1 MTVYKLNI
9 NGVARDVSSDD
20 PEQPLLYILRNDF
33 DLTGVKFGCGLGQCG
48 ACSVLIDD
56 TAIRSC
62 QLTVAQAVGKK
73 IVTLEG
79 LGSLENPHIVQ
90 ASFIKEQAAQCGYCA
105 NGMIIST
112 VALLKQNPKPRL
124 NDVKQ
129 ALAANLCRCGTHDR
143 ILRAAM
149 RASGQVMP

>member
-9 NGVARDVSSDD
+9 NGVTRDVSSDD
-20 PEQPLLYILRNDF
+20 PEQPLLYALRNDL

-62 QLTVAQAVGKK
+62 QLTIAQAVGKK

>member
-1 MTVYKLNI
+1 MAVYTLNI
-9 NGVARDVSSDD
+9 NGATRTVESDD
-20 PEQPLLYILRNDF
+20 SEQPLLYVLRNDLN
-33 DLTGVKFGCGLGQCG
+33 LTGAKFGCGLGQCG
-48 ACSVLIDD
+48 ACSILMDD
-56 TAIRSC
+56 AAIRSC

-79 LGSLENPHIVQ
+79 IGSLENPHLVQ

-149 RASGQVMP
+149 RASGQVTP

>member
-1 MTVYKLNI
+1 MAVYTLNI
-9 NGVARDVSSDD
+9 NGTTRTVESDD
-20 PEQPLLYILRNDF
+20 PEQPLLYVLRNDLN
-33 DLTGVKFGCGLGQCG
+33 LTGAKFGCGLGQCG
-48 ACSVLIDD
+48 ACSILMDD
-56 TAIRSC
+56 AAIRSC

-79 LGSLENPHIVQ
+79 IGSLENPHVVQ

-112 VALLKQNPKPRL
+112 VALLKQNPKPSL
-124 NDVKQ
+124 NDVKH

-149 RASGQVMP
+149 HASGQVMP

>member
-1 MTVYKLNI
+1 MAVYTLNI
-9 NGVARDVSSDD
+9 NGTTRTVESDD
-20 PEQPLLYILRNDF
+20 PEQPLLYVLRNDLN
-33 DLTGVKFGCGLGQCG
+33 LTGAKFGCGLGQCG
-48 ACSVLIDD
+48 ACSILMDD
-56 TAIRSC
+56 AAIRSC
-62 QLTVAQAVGKK
+62 QFTVAQAVGKK

-79 LGSLENPHIVQ
+79 IGSLENPHVVQ

-112 VALLKQNPKPRL
+112 VALLKQNPKPSL
-124 NDVKQ
+124 NDVKH

-149 RASGQVMP
+149 HASGQVMP